1 MRYIYIINELYIC
14 IRKITN
20 MSMTDFITVVERGS
34 YKVISLLYSFLAAID
49 IFFEY
54 FFYIGIFKKWYL
66 ILMVTTA
73 G

>member
-49 IFFEY
+49 IFLNISFILAY
-54 FFYIGIFKKWYL
+54 LKNGI
-66 ILMVTTA
+66 
-73 G
+73 